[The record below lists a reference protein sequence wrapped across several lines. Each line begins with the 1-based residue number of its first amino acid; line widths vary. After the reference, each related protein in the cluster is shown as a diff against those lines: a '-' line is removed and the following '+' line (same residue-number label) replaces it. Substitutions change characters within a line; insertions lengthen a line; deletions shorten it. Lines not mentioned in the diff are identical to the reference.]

1 MSSKMEV
8 LCFGSLEQLNRPCVD
23 CGQWTGRFC
32 DYCYAVDRLPSEQ
45 WADGQLTPL
54 CSACDN
60 ARDSCHYC
68 RGVQWCS
75 PFPWGQNPT
84 VPADTES
91 STDSDEEST
100 VPVDKEPP
108 VKESTVPVDQ
118 EPAVP

>member
-1 MSSKMEV
+1 MEV
-8 LCFGSLEQLNRPCVD
+8 LCFGSVELLNRPCVD

-45 WADGQLTPL
+45 WANGQLTPL

-68 RGVQWCS
+68 RGVQWCI
-75 PFPWGQNPT
+75 PFSWGVKPT

-91 STDSDEEST
+91 STDNDKEAT

-118 EPAVP
+118 EPAVS